1 MMTRASRALASSSS
15 QPAMSTIKGQLRD
28 QNVDSRLPPSLDR
41 RFEAVVFDWDGT
53 AVPDRSADA
62 SELRALV
69 EELSALGLDLIVV
82 TGTHVG
88 NVDGQLGAR
97 PTGPGRLYFCVN
109 RGSEVYAA
117 SPDGPRARRG
127 PAGDACGGGGARRG
141 CSGYRRR
148 ACAPRCH
155 RSGGFA
161 AAEPAQD
168 RPDPG
173 AGVGR
178 PAEGADR

>member
-1 MMTRASRALASSSS
+1 
-15 QPAMSTIKGQLRD
+15 MSTIKGQLRD

-117 SPDGPRARRG
+117 SPDGLELVEGRQAT
-127 PAGDACGGGGARRG
+127 PAEEAALDAAAADTVAELG
-141 CSGYRRR
+141 
-148 ACAPRCH
+148 APRCH
-155 RSGGFA
+155 RGGGLA